1 MGRGINKADC
11 FQCFFGDL
19 ADFIFCF
26 FMFGFYAL
34 LLFKENRKNYLYWIT
49 IAALSVYPRF
59 SMGLYNDFT
68 MRTSIPALFVLMILI
83 LHFHFLAV
91 VRFPYLSHSFVLSH
105 NRNINIRS
113 QFRNWSFFRSVEIGF
128 KSERLSQCIST

>member
-1 MGRGINKADC
+1 
-11 FQCFFGDL
+11 
-19 ADFIFCF
+19 
-26 FMFGFYAL
+26 MFGFYAL

-83 LHFHFLAV
+83 LRFLGLQEE
-91 VRFPYLSHSFVLSH
+91 RDKSLT
-105 NRNINIRS
+105 IRKTLL
-113 QFRNWSFFRSVEIGF
+113 VAGLVIGAF
-128 KSERLSQCIST
+128 YPFLNLRESITKN